1 MLPQKKAAFFVRAGL
16 FRSRQMP
23 LGVSARLRAYISW
36 ASGQQH
42 LDQRLSPGPAGLP
55 GRRTSAR
62 RLRMDFHETLV
73 KTKGFLAVSSGQ

>member
-1 MLPQKKAAFFVRAGL
+1 LVAGTKNVSGGRLLLPQKKAAFFVRAGL
-16 FRSRQMP
+16 SRSRQMP

-55 GRRTSAR
+55 GREGERPQAPE
-62 RLRMDFHETLV
+62 D
-73 KTKGFLAVSSGQ
+73 